1 MNILVY
7 IGRNNSARKR
17 LQSKIE
23 PLVSKNQTEICRTI
37 DGLSRR
43 LRQPRYNLAVAV
55 LLAASRQDL
64 LDLFSIR
71 DLLDDLRVILLLPN
85 RKKDTIA
92 KGHTLRPRFLTYA
105 DSDLSDVAAV
115 LSKML
120 QNSHHDNN
128 RR

>member
-7 IGRNNSARKR
+7 IGRNNAAGKR
-17 LQSKIE
+17 LQCKIE

-55 LLAASRQDL
+55 LLATSRRDL
-64 LDLFSIR
+64 LELFSIR
-71 DLLDDLRVILLLPN
+71 DLLWDIRVILVLP
-85 RKKDTIA
+85 DMEDDAVA

-115 LSKML
+115 LSNML
-120 QNSHHDNN
+120 RNSHHDNN